1 LGDNKPK
8 LLTILLKLSLLGLLV
23 HAVYFS
29 DLPQYKNKAIALRV
43 IFYPLVAML
52 TYIVWK
58 FASRKNRPLAYPYF
72 VDISLTFVVT
82 FDLLGNTLAL
92 YDKITVWDD
101 VMHLLLSIPWV
112 LVAGYLLRGRGYDKW
127 VTAGLVVAYGAVT
140 HIIWEALEYTSF
152 VRSHPVESL
161 SAYRD
166 TIGDL
171 LLSLVGTC
179 IGAVIV
185 ARYLWVKKRKSDR

>member
-1 LGDNKPK
+1 MIVVIMRK
-8 LLTILLKLSLLGLLV
+8 LKTVNILLKLALAALLV

-43 IFYPLVAML
+43 IFYPLAAAL
-52 TYIVWK
+52 TFIVWRVWVRAHK
-58 FASRKNRPLAYPYF
+58 KPLPYPHF
-72 VDISLTFVVT
+72 IDVSITFVVA

-92 YDKITVWDD
+92 YDNITIWDD
-101 VMHLLLSIPWV
+101 VMHLTLSIPWV
-112 LVAGYLLRGRGYDKW
+112 FVAGYLLKDRGYDKW
-127 VTAGLVVAYGAVT
+127 ALAGLVIAYGLT
-140 HIIWEALEYTSF
+140 SHIIWEALEYTSF

-171 LLSLVGTC
+171 LLSLLGTF
-179 IGAVIV
+179 IGAMIT
-185 ARYLWVKKRKSDR
+185 AKYFLKRS

>member
-1 LGDNKPK
+1 MSK
-8 LLTILLKLSLLGLLV
+8 LKAINILLKFGLLGLLV

-43 IFYPLVAML
+43 VFYPLAALL
-52 TYIVWK
+52 TYIAWS
-58 FASRKNRPLAYPYF
+58 FARRKNKLLAYPYF
-72 VDISLTFVVT
+72 VDMALTFVAA

-92 YDKITVWDD
+92 YDKITIWDD

-112 LVAGYLLRGRGYDKW
+112 LVAGYLLRDRGYEKW
-127 VTAGLVVAYGAVT
+127 VTAGLVVAYSAVT

-171 LLSLVGTC
+171 LLSLVGTF

-185 ARYLWVKKRKSDR
+185 AQYIWIKKRRSD